1 MDDLTIIKRKYGE
14 GMMHLCRELFPTILD
29 KKGVLSKILLDS
41 FYPSREIIKDL
52 LSNDLIYDFRN
63 FILSKYNKLYNVLPS
78 SYKTNKTP
86 QELLDEAGYILY
98 ECKTNSEILKFKKY
112 YQKKEEICTFK
123 ENRLFTHH
131 VFFAVKKNVK
141 EIKRE
146 DFSNPK
152 RQDLYGTSVIS
163 IQFTK
168 DDNHTLSIKNRYNHV
183 VNNPDA
189 TFSNNLDNIIPGLTY
204 SFSKHYGLNQLNPTY
219 NFSIPN
225 YILIKDKYYKYNLSV
240 EETYYCP
247 DNIVIIN
254 GEVKQLEKERYLFL
268 DNSIINLAKHEFI
281 HFQDDYL
288 KELLGKIK
296 KIEIRL
302 LNEKKQVYI
311 VNEKQEETF
320 ITLNS
325 NNEIIAL
332 KNNYV
337 KELPNDFLYYNKN
350 LEVLELLNVE
360 RIGNNFLYHNNALK
374 HLSIP
379 KVKSIGNNF
388 LYNNTC
394 LESIDLEFVNKIG
407 HNFIWL
413 NKILNDVSLPNLVQV
428 GDNFLYSN
436 TSLRTLNL
444 PNLLKF
450 GSCFMISNTDL
461 ENVNIP
467 KLGFNFLSKSKV
479 FKKW

>member
-14 GMMHLCRELFPTILD
+14 DMMHLCRELFPTILD
-29 KKGVLSKILLDS
+29 KKGALSKILLDS

-52 LSNDLIYDFRN
+52 LANDLVYDFRN
-63 FILSKYNKLYNVLPS
+63 FLLSKYNKLYNVVPS
-78 SYKTNKTP
+78 SNKTNKTP

-98 ECKTNSEILKFKKY
+98 DCKTNADILKFKKY

-123 ENRLFTHH
+123 ENRLLTHH
-131 VFFAVKKNVK
+131 VFFAVKKNVS
-141 EIKRE
+141 EIRRE
-146 DFSNPK
+146 DFSNPR

-163 IQFTK
+163 IHFTK

-189 TFSNNLDNIIPGLTY
+189 TFSNNLDNIISGLTY
-204 SFSKHYGLNQLNPTY
+204 SFSKYYGLNQLNPIY

-240 EETYYCP
+240 DETYYCP
-247 DNIVIIN
+247 DNVVIIN
-254 GEVKQLEKERYLFL
+254 GEVKQLEKEKYLFL

-281 HFQDDYL
+281 HFQDDDL

-296 KIEIRL
+296 KIEIKL
-302 LNEKKQVYI
+302 LNDKKQVYI
-311 VNEKQEETF
+311 INEKQEETF
-320 ITLNS
+320 IILNS

-360 RIGNNFLYHNNALK
+360 SVDNNFLYHNNALK

-394 LESIDLEFVNKIG
+394 LERIDLEFVNKIG

-413 NKILNDVSLPNLVQV
+413 NKILNDVNLPNLVQV

-450 GSCFMISNTDL
+450 GSCFMISNSDL